1 MNRTIKL
8 LVSLVAPLVLAIGA
22 LPLLTQAQSTSVSIN
37 EVAWAGNAA
46 SSSDEYIELAGPP
59 GLDLT
64 GWRLEALDGTPGISL
79 TGVISTSGFFLLERT
94 DDDSVASVPADQ
106 IYTGALE
113 DSGEALTLRDSGGA
127 VIDEI
132 NAEGGWPAGD
142 TSPLRAAMERLDVS
156 SPTRIGSEFVTN
168 DCLTTSG
175 ALDADGGT
183 ICGSPAA
190 ENQPPNPKNT
200 VRFVSVPSQ
209 LLPGQSAPVVAQAW
223 NSNGEAP
230 EGSTMRFSIVSTGS
244 QIVSLDPLT
253 ATISASGQ
261 ATVTATGLTTGTAV
275 IVAQWFGNLGGYEL
289 FVGKVAGAPGD
300 NTIYLPIIVKEMSL
314 GG

>member
-8 LVSLVAPLVLAIGA
+8 WACLVAPLAVAMGA
-22 LPLLTQAQSTSVSIN
+22 LPFLTHAQSISVTIN

-59 GLDLT
+59 GLALT
-64 GWRLEALDGTPGISL
+64 GWRLTALDGTPAITLS
-79 TGVISTSGFFLLERT
+79 GVIPASGFFLLERS
-94 DDDSVASVPADQ
+94 DDEAVASVAADQ
-106 IYTGALE
+106 IYVGALE
-113 DSGEALTLRDSGGA
+113 DDGEALTLRDAGGA

-132 NAEGGWPAGD
+132 NAEAGWPGGD
-142 TSPLRAAMERLDVS
+142 TAPVRAAME
-156 SPTRIGSEFVTN
+156 RIGSEFVTN

-175 ALDADGGT
+175 ALDAAGGT

-190 ENQPPNPKNT
+190 ANQPPNPKNT
-200 VRFVSVPSQ
+200 VRFVSVPAQ

-223 NSNGEAP
+223 NSNGAGP

-244 QIVSLDPLT
+244 QIVSLAPLS
-253 ATISASGQ
+253 ATITASGQ

-289 FVGKVAGAPGD
+289 RVGRVAGAPGD
-300 NTIYLPIIVKEMSL
+300 NVIYLPIIVKEMGL
-314 GG
+314 GGA